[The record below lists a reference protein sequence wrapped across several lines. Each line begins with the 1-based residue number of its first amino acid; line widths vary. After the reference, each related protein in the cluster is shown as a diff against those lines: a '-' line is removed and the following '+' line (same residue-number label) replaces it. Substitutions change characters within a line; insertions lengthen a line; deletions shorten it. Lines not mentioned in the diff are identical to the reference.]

1 MTGSVC
7 HGKKQRCFVVLAGL
21 YQQSVCW
28 VDSFV
33 ENPHKVWLIAAE
45 AAELDML
52 DNKID
57 MAFARAFVEE
67 KVVAEAATI
76 GIVDMEKDFVQKC
89 LSAQMLVGA

>member
-7 HGKKQRCFVVLAGL
+7 RGKTQRCFVVLAGL
-21 YQQSVCW
+21 YQHSVCW

-33 ENPHKVWLIAAE
+33 ENPHKVWLIVVE
-45 AAELDML
+45 VAELDML

-57 MAFARAFVEE
+57 MAFARAFVEG

-76 GIVDMEKDFVQKC
+76 GIVDMETYSVLKC